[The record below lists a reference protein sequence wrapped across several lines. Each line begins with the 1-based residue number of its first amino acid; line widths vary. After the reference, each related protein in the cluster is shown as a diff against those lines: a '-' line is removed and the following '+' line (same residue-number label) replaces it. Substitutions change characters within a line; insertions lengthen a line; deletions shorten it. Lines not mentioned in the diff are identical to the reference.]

1 MARFTILS
9 GGDVAE
15 VFSWTPLFG
24 GASSI
29 RARVREAR
37 FGDGYGQR
45 VPDGINSMPRVRKL
59 SFAVGQAE
67 ADAIEAFL
75 MRHAG
80 ARWFW
85 FTYPGAARAKFR
97 CSEWDRSY
105 LAAEDELVAATFEQ
119 VFDPG
124 E

>member
-1 MARFTILS
+1 M
-9 GGDVAE
+9 AE

-24 GASSI
+24 GASSM
-29 RARVREAR
+29 RARVKEAR

-67 ADAIEAFL
+67 ADAIETFL

-105 LAAEDELVAATFEQ
+105 PAAEDELVAATFEQ